1 MSNIINPVDLTS
13 ELIKCK
19 SLTPKSAGSLDIIIS
34 LLNDL
39 GFICKKINFGEGN
52 EKVENLYA
60 RFGTLEPNI
69 AFAGHVDVVPTGDIK
84 NWSIDPFGGQ
94 VKEGKIWGRGAAD
107 MKSGI
112 ASFIAAVSEF

>member
-39 GFICKKINFGEGN
+39 GFNCKKINFGEGN
-52 EKVENLYA
+52 EKVEEKKTDANDK
-60 RFGTLEPNI
+60 GEKQNTTQSKTTTQSTTTT
-69 AFAGHVDVVPTGDIK
+69 TGK
-84 NWSIDPFGGQ
+84 KKRNR
-94 VKEGKIWGRGAAD
+94 KRK
-107 MKSGI
+107 KKKKK
-112 ASFIAAVSEF
+112 